1 MKPQPFLL
9 TLPQLPQRPPLP
21 ECVRLADAAGQDLPL
36 GQEGGTDSQAISFQ
50 DHVVRRWLAS
60 PSVQAV
66 IEGECLAVAQLLV
79 PEEFRCKR
87 KEGRKLKA

>member
-9 TLPQLPQRPPLP
+9 TLPQMPRHPPLP
-21 ECVRLADAAGQDLPL
+21 ERVCLADTTGQDLPL
-36 GQEGGTDSQAISFQ
+36 GQEGGSDPQAISFQ

-66 IEGECLAVAQLLV
+66 IKGERLAIAQLLV
-79 PEEFRCKR
+79 PEKFR
-87 KEGRKLKA
+87 